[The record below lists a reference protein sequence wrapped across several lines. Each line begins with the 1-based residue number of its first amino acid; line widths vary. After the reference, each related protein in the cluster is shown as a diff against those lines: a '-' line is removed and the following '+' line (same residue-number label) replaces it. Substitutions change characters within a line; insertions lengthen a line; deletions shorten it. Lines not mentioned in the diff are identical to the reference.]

1 MEDIIKKLES
11 YGSLNARRPE
21 IILKAE
27 VIDVFD
33 AKNYIPYDIITGNYD
48 YDRMAE
54 SDDELQE
61 QGRDL
66 YDIRLEIPS
75 ERVLY
80 VMKYSKEYNLLED
93 EDEE

>member
-33 AKNYIPYDIITGNYD
+33 TKKYIPYDIITGNYD
-48 YDRMAE
+48 YDRTVE
-54 SDDELQE
+54 SDDYLQE
-61 QGRDL
+61 QGGDDL

-93 EDEE
+93 EE

>member
-11 YGSLNARRPE
+11 YGSLNARKPE

-27 VIDVFD
+27 TIDVFD
-33 AKNYIPYDIITGNYD
+33 VKEYIPYNIITGNYD

-54 SDDELQE
+54 SADELQE

-80 VMKYSKEYNLLED
+80 VMKYSEEYLLED
-93 EDEE
+93 EE

>member
-21 IILKAE
+21 IRLKAE
-27 VIDVFD
+27 LVDIFD
-33 AKNYIPYDIITGNYD
+33 MKEYIPYDIITGNYD

-80 VMKYSKEYNLLED
+80 VMKYSKEYLLED
-93 EDEE
+93 EE